1 VPPAPPTSR
10 NWKRRTEVEPMVS
23 SKKDPSRITAA
34 IAVLVAVAALA
45 FGLAA
50 CGGGGG
56 GIGGSGEEKEAQKVK
71 LEGKPSGSLT
81 ISNWPLYIDKG
92 TVPAFE
98 KASGV
103 SVKYIE
109 DINSNEEFF
118 NKMRPLLEK
127 GESGGRSI
135 FVLADY
141 QVTEMHKLGYLQ
153 EFDKAGLSEV
163 EKNLVSSLQHPQFD
177 PNRDWTAP
185 WQSGMT
191 GVIVNKESAPDVKSV
206 CDLFNPKYK
215 GKVDFLNEVRETV
228 PLVMKCEGVDP
239 NEATE
244 ADWMKAIEK
253 IKGAAESGQIRR
265 FTGNDYARDL
275 TSGDAVAVIG
285 WSGDAVQLQEDNPE
299 LEWRMPIEGCMLW
312 SEDMVIPV
320 GAPNPTAAEAFM
332 NYVYKPEV
340 QANIA
345 EYVNYVTPVEG
356 VKEVLAKRE
365 PKLAQNQLIFP
376 SASFTKK
383 CSGTPVLEGEEKQ
396 KVLRAWDAVLN
407 G

>member
-1 VPPAPPTSR
+1 MGKRESKKRPAPLT
-10 NWKRRTEVEPMVS
+10 V
-23 SKKDPSRITAA
+23 A
-34 IAVLVAVAALA
+34 VAVAALVLSG
-45 FGLAA
+45 GLAA
-50 CGGGGG
+50 CGSGG
-56 GIGGSGEEKEAQKVK
+56 GIEGGGEKESEQVK

-98 KASGV
+98 KATGV

-118 NKMRPLLEK
+118 NKMQPLLAK

-141 QVTEMHKLGYLQ
+141 MVSKMHKLGYLL
-153 EFDKAGLSEV
+153 ELDKSALPNV
-163 EKNLVSSLQHPQFD
+163 KKNLSPSLQHPPFD
-177 PNRDWTAP
+177 PERSYTVP

-191 GVIVNKESAPDVKSV
+191 GIIVNTEAAPDVHSI

-215 GKVDFLNEVRETV
+215 GKVDMLNEVRETV
-228 PLVMKCEGVDP
+228 PLVMKCEGLDP
-239 NEATE
+239 SKATE

-285 WSGDAVQLQEDNPE
+285 WSGDAVQLQEDNKN
-299 LEWRMPIEGCMLW
+299 LEWRMPTEGCMLW
-312 SEDMVIPV
+312 SEDMVIPI
-320 GAPNPTAAEAFM
+320 GAPNATAAEGWM
-332 NYVYKPEV
+332 NYVYEPAA

-356 VKEVLAKRE
+356 VKPILEKRS
-365 PKLAQNQLIFP
+365 PKLGNNQLIFP
-376 SASFTKK
+376 SESFTKK
-383 CSGTPVLEGEEKQ
+383 CSPTPTLEGEEEQNVIK
-396 KVLRAWDAVLN
+396 AFDSVLN

>member
-1 VPPAPPTSR
+1 
-10 NWKRRTEVEPMVS
+10 MVS
-23 SKKDPSRITAA
+23 QKDPRRITAML
-34 IAVLVAVAALA
+34 AVLVAAVAVA

-56 GIGGSGEEKEAQKVK
+56 DGIGGGGEEKEAPKVK
-71 LEGKPSGSLT
+71 LEGKPSASLT

-98 KASGV
+98 KATGV

-118 NKMRPLLEK
+118 NKMRPLLEN
-127 GESGGRSI
+127 GESGDRSI

-141 QVTEMHKLGYLQ
+141 MVTKMHKLGYLQ
-153 EFDKAGLSEV
+153 EFDKSGLPEV
-163 EKNLVSSLQHPQFD
+163 EKNLVASLKSPQFD
-177 PNRDWTAP
+177 PNRDYTVP

-191 GVIVNKESAPDVKSV
+191 GVIVNKETAPDVKSV
-206 CDLFNPKYK
+206 CDLFDPKYK

-244 ADWMKAIEK
+244 ADWMKAIDK

-265 FTGNDYARDL
+265 FTGNDYQNDL
-275 TSGDAVAVIG
+275 TSGNAVAVIG

-299 LEWRMPIEGCMLW
+299 LEWRMPTEGCMLW

-332 NYVYKPEV
+332 NYVYEPEV

-356 VKEVLAKRE
+356 VKEVLAKRD
-365 PKLAQNQLIFP
+365 PALAKNQLIFP
-376 SASFTKK
+376 SSSFTKN
-383 CSGTPVLEGEEKQ
+383 CSGTPVIEGEEEQ
-396 KVLRAWDAVLN
+396 KIIKAFDAVLN

>member
-1 VPPAPPTSR
+1 MGS
-10 NWKRRTEVEPMVS
+10 RRTM
-23 SKKDPSRITAA
+23 AA
-34 IAVLVAVAALA
+34 VAVLALA
-45 FGLAA
+45 VGLAA

-56 GIGGSGEEKEAQKVK
+56 IEGGGEKEAPQVK

-81 ISNWPLYIDKG
+81 ISNWPLYIDKS
-92 TVPAFE
+92 TVPDFE
-98 KASGV
+98 KATGV

-118 NKMRPLLEK
+118 NKVQPLLAR

-141 QVTEMHKLGYLQ
+141 MVAKMHTLGYLQ
-153 EFDKAGLSEV
+153 ELDKSALPNV
-163 EKNLVSSLQHPQFD
+163 AKNLSPSLKHPPFD
-177 PNRDWTAP
+177 PERSYTVP

-191 GVIVNKESAPDVKSV
+191 GIIVNTEKAPEVHSI

-215 GKVDFLNEVRETV
+215 GKVDFLNEVREAV
-228 PLVMKCEGVDP
+228 PLTMKCEGVDT
-239 NEATE
+239 EKATE
-244 ADWMKAIEK
+244 ADWMRAIAKLKA
-253 IKGAAESGQIRR
+253 AAESGQIRR

-275 TSGDAVAVIG
+275 TSGDAVAVMG
-285 WSGDAVQLQEDNPE
+285 WSGDAVQLQEDNPN
-299 LEWRMPIEGCMLW
+299 LEWRMPTEGCMLW

-320 GAPNPTAAEAFM
+320 GAPNPTAAEAWM
-332 NYVYKPEV
+332 NYVYDPKV

-356 VKEVLAKRE
+356 VKPILVKRS
-365 PKLAQNQLIFP
+365 PKLGNNQLIFP
-376 SASFTKK
+376 SESFTKN
-383 CSGTPVLEGEEKQ
+383 CSPTPPLEGEEEQNVIK
-396 KVLRAWDAVLN
+396 AFDSVLN

>member
-1 VPPAPPTSR
+1 MAGER
-10 NWKRRTEVEPMVS
+10 FGMRRA
-23 SKKDPSRITAA
+23 AA
-34 IAVLVAVAALA
+34 IGLAIAALA
-45 FGLAA
+45 VGLSA

-56 GIGGSGEEKEAQKVK
+56 GIEGGGNKEAETVK

-98 KASGV
+98 KSTGV

-118 NKMRPLLEK
+118 NKMQPLLQQ

-141 QVTEMHKLGYLQ
+141 QVNKMYGLGYLQ
-153 EFDKAGLSEV
+153 NLDKSALPNV
-163 EKNLVSSLQHPQFD
+163 EKNLSPSLQHPEFD
-177 PNRDWTAP
+177 PERSYTVP

-191 GVIVNKESAPDVKSV
+191 GIIVNKETAPDVHSI

-215 GKVDFLNEVRETV
+215 GKIDMLNEVRETV

-239 NEATE
+239 GQASE

-253 IKGAAESGQIRR
+253 IKGAATSGQVRR

-285 WSGDAVQLQEDNPE
+285 WSGDAVQLEADNPS
-299 LEWRMPIEGCMLW
+299 LEWRMPTEGCMLW
-312 SEDMVIPV
+312 SEDMVIPT
-320 GAPNPTAAEAFM
+320 GAPNPTAAEAWM
-332 NYVYKPEV
+332 NYVYDPTV

-356 VKEVLAKRE
+356 VKPILAKRSPE
-365 PKLAQNQLIFP
+365 LAENQLIFP
-376 SASFTKK
+376 SASFTKN
-383 CSGTPVLEGEEKQ
+383 CSPTPIIEGEEEQ
-396 KVLRAWDAVLN
+396 HVVQAFDSVLN

>member
-1 VPPAPPTSR
+1 
-10 NWKRRTEVEPMVS
+10 MVS
-23 SKKDPSRITAA
+23 EKDPRRIATLL
-34 IAVLVAVAALA
+34 AVLLAAVALAL
-45 FGLAA
+45 GLAA
-50 CGGGGG
+50 CGGGSG
-56 GIGGSGEEKEAQKVK
+56 GIGGGGEEKEAPKVK

-98 KASGV
+98 KATGV

-118 NKMRPLLEK
+118 NKLRPQLEQ
-127 GESGGRSI
+127 GESGDRSI

-141 QVTEMHKLGYLQ
+141 MVTKMHKLGYLQ
-153 EFDKAGLSEV
+153 EFDKSAMPEV

-177 PNRDWTAP
+177 PNRDYTVP

-191 GVIVNKESAPDVKSV
+191 GVIVNKETAPDVHSI

-215 GKVDFLNEVRETV
+215 GKVDMLNEVRETV

-239 NEATE
+239 NEASE

-253 IKGAAESGQIRR
+253 LKGAAESGQIRR
-265 FTGNDYARDL
+265 FTGNDYQDDL
-275 TSGDAVAVIG
+275 TSGNVVAVMG

-299 LEWRMPIEGCMLW
+299 LEWRMPTEGCMLW

-320 GAPNPTAAEAFM
+320 GAPNAIAAEAFM
-332 NYVYKPEV
+332 NYVYEPEV

-365 PKLAQNQLIFP
+365 PKLAENQLIFP

-383 CSGTPVLEGEEKQ
+383 CSGTPALEGEEEQ
-396 KVLRAWDAVLN
+396 KVIKAFDAVLN

>member
-1 VPPAPPTSR
+1 MGKPDSR
-10 NWKRRTEVEPMVS
+10 KRFATMGV
-23 SKKDPSRITAA
+23 AA
-34 IAVLVAVAALA
+34 TIAALA
-45 FGLAA
+45 LALGLAA
-50 CGGGGG
+50 CGGSGG
-56 GIGGSGEEKEAQKVK
+56 GIEGGGEKEAPKVK
-71 LEGKPSGSLT
+71 LEGKPSGSVT

-103 SVKYIE
+103 KVNYIE

-118 NKMRPLLEK
+118 NKMQPLLAK
-127 GESGGRSI
+127 GESGDRSI

-141 QVTEMHKLGYLQ
+141 MVAKMHQLGYLQ
-153 EFDKAGLSEV
+153 ELDKSALLNVERNLSP
-163 EKNLVSSLQHPQFD
+163 NLKHPGFD
-177 PNRDWTAP
+177 PNRSYTVP

-191 GVIVNKESAPDVKSV
+191 GIIVNTEKAPDVRSI

-215 GKVDFLNEVRETV
+215 GKVDMLNEVREAV
-228 PLVMKCEGVDP
+228 PLTMKCEGVDP
-239 NEATE
+239 SQASE

-253 IKGAAESGQIRR
+253 LKAAAESGQIRR

-275 TSGDAVAVIG
+275 TSGDAVAVMG
-285 WSGDAVQLQEDNPE
+285 WSGDAVQLQEDNPN
-299 LEWRMPIEGCMLW
+299 LEWRMPKEGCMLW

-320 GAPNPTAAEAFM
+320 GAPNPTAAEAWM
-332 NYVYKPEV
+332 NFVYEPKV

-356 VKEVLAKRE
+356 VKQVLAKRNPE
-365 PKLAQNQLIFP
+365 LANNQLIFP

-383 CSGTPVLEGEEKQ
+383 CSATPVIEGQEEQNVVK
-396 KVLRAWDAVLN
+396 AFNAVLN
-407 G
+407 S

>member
-1 VPPAPPTSR
+1 MMPKPDPR
-10 NWKRRTEVEPMVS
+10 KRFATL
-23 SKKDPSRITAA
+23 
-34 IAVLVAVAALA
+34 LVAATIAALA
-45 FGLAA
+45 LGLAA

-56 GIGGSGEEKEAQKVK
+56 GIEGGGEKEAPKVK
-71 LEGKPSGSLT
+71 LEGKPSGSVT

-103 SVKYIE
+103 KVNYIE

-118 NKMRPLLEK
+118 NKMQPLLAK
-127 GESGGRSI
+127 GESGDRSI

-141 QVTEMHKLGYLQ
+141 MVAKMHQLGYLQ
-153 EFDKAGLSEV
+153 ELDKSALPNV
-163 EKNLVSSLQHPQFD
+163 EKNLSPSLKHPGFD
-177 PNRDWTAP
+177 PNRSYTVP

-191 GVIVNKESAPDVKSV
+191 GIIVNTEKAPDVRSI

-215 GKVDFLNEVRETV
+215 GKVDMLNEVREAV
-228 PLVMKCEGVDP
+228 PLTLKCEGVDP
-239 NEATE
+239 NQASE

-253 IKGAAESGQIRR
+253 LKAAAESGQIRR

-275 TSGDAVAVIG
+275 TSGDAVAVMG
-285 WSGDAVQLQEDNPE
+285 WSGDAVQLQEDNPN
-299 LEWRMPIEGCMLW
+299 LEWRMPEEGCMLW

-320 GAPNPTAAEAFM
+320 GAPNPTAAEAWM
-332 NYVYKPEV
+332 NFVYEPKV

-356 VKEVLAKRE
+356 VKQVLAKRNPE
-365 PKLAQNQLIFP
+365 LANNPLIFP
-376 SASFTKK
+376 SAAFTKK
-383 CSGTPVLEGEEKQ
+383 CSATPVIEGQEEQ
-396 KVLRAWDAVLN
+396 NVLKAFNEVLN
-407 G
+407 S

>member
-1 VPPAPPTSR
+1 MPKPDSRKRFAPL
-10 NWKRRTEVEPMVS
+10 MV
-23 SKKDPSRITAA
+23 AA
-34 IAVLVAVAALA
+34 TIAALA
-45 FGLAA
+45 LALGLAA

-56 GIGGSGEEKEAQKVK
+56 GIEGGGEKEAPKVK
-71 LEGKPSGSLT
+71 LEGKPSGSVT

-103 SVKYIE
+103 KVNYIE

-118 NKMRPLLEK
+118 NKMQPLLAK
-127 GESGGRSI
+127 GESGDRSI

-141 QVTEMHKLGYLQ
+141 MVAKMHQLGYLQ
-153 EFDKAGLSEV
+153 ELDKSGLPNV
-163 EKNLVSSLQHPQFD
+163 ERNLSPSLKHPGFD
-177 PNRDWTAP
+177 PNRSYTVP

-191 GVIVNKESAPDVKSV
+191 GVIVNTEKAPDVRSI

-215 GKVDFLNEVRETV
+215 GKVDMLNEVREAV
-228 PLVMKCEGVDP
+228 PLTMKCEGVDP
-239 NEATE
+239 SQASE

-253 IKGAAESGQIRR
+253 LKAAAESGQIRR

-275 TSGDAVAVIG
+275 TSGDAVAVMG
-285 WSGDAVQLQEDNPE
+285 WSGDAVQLQEDNPN
-299 LEWRMPIEGCMLW
+299 LEWRMPEEGCMLW

-320 GAPNPTAAEAFM
+320 GAPNPTAAEAWM
-332 NYVYKPEV
+332 NFVYEPKV

-356 VKEVLAKRE
+356 VKQVLAKRNPE
-365 PKLAQNQLIFP
+365 LANNQLIFP

-383 CSGTPVLEGEEKQ
+383 CSATPVIEGQEEQNVVK
-396 KVLRAWDAVLN
+396 AFNAVLN

>member
-1 VPPAPPTSR
+1 
-10 NWKRRTEVEPMVS
+10 MVS
-23 SKKDPSRITAA
+23 SNKDPRRIIALLAA
-34 IAVLVAVAALA
+34 LVALAALA
-45 FGLAA
+45 LGLAA

-56 GIGGSGEEKEAQKVK
+56 GIEGGSETEAEKVK
-71 LEGKPSGSLT
+71 LEGKPSGELT
-81 ISNWPLYIDKG
+81 ISNWPLYIDKK
-92 TVPAFE
+92 TVPDFE
-98 KASGV
+98 NASGV
-103 SVKYIE
+103 KVKYIE

-118 NKMRPLLEK
+118 NKMQPLLQQ

-141 QVTEMHKLGYLQ
+141 QVVKMHKLGYLQ
-153 EFDKAGLSEV
+153 EFDKAGLPEV
-163 EKNLVSSLQHPQFD
+163 EKNLVASLQHPSFD
-177 PNRDWTAP
+177 PNRDWTVP

-191 GVIVNKESAPDVKSV
+191 GVIVNKETAPDVRSV
-206 CDLFNPKYK
+206 CDLFDSKYK

-239 NEATE
+239 DEATE
-244 ADWMKAIEK
+244 ADWMKAIDK
-253 IKGAAESGQIRR
+253 IKGGAESGQIRR

-285 WSGDAVQLQEDNPE
+285 WSGDAVQLQADNAN
-299 LEWRMPIEGCMLW
+299 LEWRMPTEGCMLW
-312 SEDMVIPV
+312 SEDMVIPT

-332 NYVYKPEV
+332 NFVYEPEV

-356 VKEVLAKRE
+356 VKPILAKRDPE
-365 PKLAQNQLIFP
+365 LASNQLIFP

-383 CSGTPVLEGEEKQ
+383 CSATPVFKSEAEEL
-396 KVLRAWDAVLN
+396 KVIKAFDAVLN